1 MFRFV
6 LFSVSFVLGV
16 IDPDVGPRA
25 VSSWVGCRPSITSHG
40 IWLERKL
47 TLPESICASGV
58 LTLNFALIPIR
69 LATVHL
75 PAGDGLSRAVGEPPW
90 SSLTPLTTS
99 ALTLAS
105 VIVPLPFSF
114 SEVLGLDRMRIPDR
128 KVKALVGSFSWAQ
141 ILEFDFAGYGTQS
154 LDDLFLPEPGH
165 GFSDLVLQQLAGLR
179 QAISRGLFDPAIG
192 GLFGPICGSTGQTI
206 RCFGEFCDLSK
217 ISLFTLQ
224 SAVISMICALLPL
237 LYSFKTLAGSGLGFR
252 TTFASAETGLDR
264 GFERCFMEALAVSDP
279 EAFRAQASCDFVYSE
294 CKILAFVHFATPGLF
309 SGVGS
314 DAQASRVILIREMR
328 W

>member
-6 LFSVSFVLGV
+6 FFAISFVLGV
-16 IDPDVGPRA
+16 RSE
-25 VSSWVGCRPSITSHG
+25 SSWIGCRPSITSHG
-40 IWLERKL
+40 LWLERKVS
-47 TLPESICASGV
+47 LPESMCISGI
-58 LTLNFALIPIR
+58 LTLNFAMIPIR
-69 LATVHL
+69 LATIHL
-75 PAGDGLSRAVGEPPW
+75 PAGDGLSRAVGEAPW
-90 SSLTPLTTS
+90 SSLVPITTT

-114 SEVLGLDRMRIPDR
+114 DQVVGLDRVRVPDR
-128 KVKALVGSFSWAQ
+128 TVKAMVGSFSWAQ
-141 ILEFDFAGYGTQS
+141 ILEFDVAGYGSQS

-165 GFSDLVLQQLAGLR
+165 GFSDFVLQQLAGLR

-206 RCFGEFCDLSK
+206 RCFGEFCDLSQ
-217 ISLFTLQ
+217 ISLFKLQ

-237 LYSFKTLAGSGLGFR
+237 IYSFKTLAGSGLGFR
-252 TTFASAETGLDR
+252 TTFASAEAGLDR